1 MRRVEKHHEEMC
13 GHETKINMAFF
24 RGFIK
29 ALDMGAITRKCCS
42 FDEAYKKDYEA
53 LKNDLDVTGKE
64 ISNLRKDKI

>member
-1 MRRVEKHHEEMC
+1 MKQ
-13 GHETKINMAFF
+13 KFNMAFF

-29 ALDMGAITRKCCS
+29 ALDMGATTRKCCS

-53 LKNDLDVTGKE
+53 LKNDWDVTGKE

>member
-1 MRRVEKHHEEMC
+1 MKKCVDMKQ
-13 GHETKINMAFF
+13 KFNMAFF

-29 ALDMGAITRKCCS
+29 ALDMGATTRKDCN

-53 LKNDLDVTGKE
+53 LKNDWDVTGKE

>member
-1 MRRVEKHHEEMC
+1 MKKCVDMKQ
-13 GHETKINMAFF
+13 KFNMAFF

-29 ALDMGAITRKCCS
+29 ALDMGATTRKCCS

-53 LKNDLDVTGKE
+53 LKNDWEEIGKE

>member
-1 MRRVEKHHEEMC
+1 MKKCVDMNQKF
-13 GHETKINMAFF
+13 NMAFF

-29 ALDMGAITRKCCS
+29 ALDMGATTRKCCS

-53 LKNDLDVTGKE
+53 LKNDWDVTGKE